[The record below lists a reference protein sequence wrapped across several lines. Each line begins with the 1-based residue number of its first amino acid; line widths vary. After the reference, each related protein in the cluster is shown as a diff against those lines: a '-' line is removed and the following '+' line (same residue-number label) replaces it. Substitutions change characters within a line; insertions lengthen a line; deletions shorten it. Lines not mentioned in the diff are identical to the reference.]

1 MFFQFRLFSIKLKIK
16 RMNRGFGKVFK
27 IVIIEIKIG
36 VHFIQKGIM
45 KKIFIFKFF
54 IDIKI
59 SFRIN

>member
-1 MFFQFRLFSIKLKIK
+1 
-16 RMNRGFGKVFK
+16 MNRGFGKVFK

-45 KKIFIFKFF
+45 KKNFIFKFF